1 MILLHN
7 NGHNFIQLRGF
18 LSPARTPISG
28 GPEGILVSSISTSTT
43 FIDGWHSPE
52 LNREF
57 SMKPGLITGGYMGL
71 SENSVPHT
79 PRDYTIMFV
88 NFPYF
93 QMASSVGVLYP
104 LFSDKPTSKVLRSC
118 VD

>member
-7 NGHNFIQLRGF
+7 NGHKFIQLRGF

-93 QMASSVGVLYP
+93 QMASSVGIPYFQTNP
-104 LFSDKPTSKVLRSC
+104 LRSSC
-118 VD
+118 VAV